1 MEDTVAA
8 DTVTVTMER
17 AQADDLLM
25 RLLETPRD
33 GHDSYE
39 CFLIVLLAD
48 ALGEN
53 VGDWMRKRA
62 AVFA

>member
-1 MEDTVAA
+1 MA
-8 DTVTVTMER
+8 DTITLTLYR
-17 AQADDLLM
+17 AAADDLLM

-33 GHDSYE
+33 GHDTYE

-53 VGDWMRKRA
+53 VGDWLRQRA

>member
-1 MEDTVAA
+1 MSDTITLTLDRAA
-8 DTVTVTMER
+8 
-17 AQADDLLM
+17 ANDLLM

-33 GHDSYE
+33 GHDTYE

-53 VGDWMRKRA
+53 VGDWLRQRA

>member
-1 MEDTVAA
+1 MA
-8 DTVTVTMER
+8 DTITLTLDR
-17 AQADDLLM
+17 AAANDLLM

-33 GHDSYE
+33 GHDTYE

-48 ALGEN
+48 ALEEN
-53 VGDWMRKRA
+53 VGDWLRQRA

>member
-1 MEDTVAA
+1 MA
-8 DTVTVTMER
+8 DTITLTLDR
-17 AQADDLLM
+17 AAANDLLM

-33 GHDSYE
+33 GHDTYE

-53 VGDWMRKRA
+53 VGDWLRQRA

>member
-1 MEDTVAA
+1 MA
-8 DTVTVTMER
+8 DTITLTLDR
-17 AQADDLLM
+17 AAADDLLQ
-25 RLLETPRD
+25 RLLESRH
-33 GHDSYE
+33 HDDDTHE

-53 VGDWMRKRA
+53 VGDWLRQRA

>member
-1 MEDTVAA
+1 MTTDTITLTLDRAA
-8 DTVTVTMER
+8 
-17 AQADDLLM
+17 ADDLLM

-39 CFLIVLLAD
+39 CYMICLLAD
-48 ALGEN
+48 ALGET
-53 VGDWMRKRA
+53 VGDWLRRRA

>member
-1 MEDTVAA
+1 MADAITLTLDRAA
-8 DTVTVTMER
+8 
-17 AQADDLLM
+17 ADDLLM

-33 GHDSYE
+33 GHDTYE

-53 VGDWMRKRA
+53 VGDWLRQRA